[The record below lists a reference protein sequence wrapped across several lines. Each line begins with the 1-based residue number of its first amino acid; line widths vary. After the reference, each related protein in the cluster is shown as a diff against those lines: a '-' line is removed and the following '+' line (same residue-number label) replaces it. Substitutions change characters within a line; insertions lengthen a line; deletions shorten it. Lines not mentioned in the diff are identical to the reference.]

1 VHLRLEKSLIAKP
14 RPYRAHLKSSS
25 DLVTSYEA
33 VRAGFVA
40 LALEKNRRAT
50 PFIEQARALKVAASN
65 ARSPADLTKIED
77 IQPAL
82 LTAAGVSD
90 KAAGHLQPEDKAA
103 AVQGLVDN
111 FLAPAGANFV
121 EELVFRFLL
130 TRGDT
135 LGGSMRNVGGV
146 LAQRKLSRA
155 LISSL
160 TLAGISYKWLHAANN
175 SWAQMTDDDSDIEL
189 HLRGLSWVKARRRRT
204 VVFNMTVPFLK
215 NNVDLCLL
223 NCAPEDLQK
232 SSALPDAY
240 VALGELKGGIDPA
253 GADEHWKTARTALA
267 RIRTAFAAGGLKP
280 HTFFVGAAIA
290 KKMAQEI
297 WDELEAGTLEN
308 AANLTDDDQ
317 VASLARWLC
326 SL

>member
-1 VHLRLEKSLIAKP
+1 
-14 RPYRAHLKSSS
+14 
-25 DLVTSYEA
+25 

-50 PFIEQARALKVAASN
+50 PFVEQARALKVAASS
-65 ARSPADLTKIED
+65 AASPADLFKIEG

-82 LTAAGVSD
+82 LAAAGVSD
-90 KAAGHLQPEDKAA
+90 KAAGHLQPEDKVA
-103 AVQGLVDN
+103 AVRGLIEN
-111 FLAPAGANFV
+111 FLAPAGANFA

-160 TLAGISYKWLHAANN
+160 TLAGVPYRWLPSTNN
-175 SWAQMTDDDSDIEL
+175 VWTQMTDDDSDIEL
-189 HLRGLSWVKARRRRT
+189 HLRGLSWVRARRRRT
-204 VVFNMTVPFLK
+204 VVFNLTVPFLK
-215 NNVDLCLL
+215 NNVDLCLF
-223 NCAPEDLQK
+223 NCAPEDLQ
-232 SSALPDAY
+232 ANYELPSAY

-267 RIRTAFAAGGLKP
+267 RIRAVFEHGGQKP

-290 KKMAQEI
+290 RKMAQEV
-297 WDELEAGTLEN
+297 WTDLEAGTLEN
-308 AANLTDDDQ
+308 AANLTVDSH

>member
-1 VHLRLEKSLIAKP
+1 M
-14 RPYRAHLKSSS
+14 
-25 DLVTSYEA
+25 
-33 VRAGFVA
+33 RAGFVS

-50 PFIEQARALKVAASN
+50 PFVEQARALKVAASTV
-65 ARSPADLTKIED
+65 AAPTELVKVEG

-82 LTAAGVSD
+82 LAAAGVSD
-90 KAAGHLQPEDKAA
+90 KAAGHLRPEDRDAA
-103 AVQGLVDN
+103 ILGLIEN
-111 FLAPAGANFV
+111 FLAPAGENFV

-155 LISSL
+155 LIATL
-160 TLAGISYKWLHAANN
+160 TLAGTPCRWLHSATNA
-175 SWAQMTDDDSDIEL
+175 WAPKPSDDSDIEL
-189 HLRGLSWVKARRRRT
+189 HLRGLSWAKGRRRRT
-204 VVFNMTVPFLK
+204 LLYNLTVPFLK

-223 NCAPEDLQK
+223 NCEPEGLQACVR
-232 SSALPDAY
+232 SPASY

-253 GADEHWKTARTALA
+253 GADEHWKTAGSALTRVRTVFE
-267 RIRTAFAAGGLKP
+267 REGLKP

-290 KKMAQEI
+290 KRMAQEI
-297 WDELEAGTLEN
+297 WAELEAGALEN
-308 AANLTDDDQ
+308 AANFTVESQL
-317 VASLARWLC
+317 ASVSRWLC